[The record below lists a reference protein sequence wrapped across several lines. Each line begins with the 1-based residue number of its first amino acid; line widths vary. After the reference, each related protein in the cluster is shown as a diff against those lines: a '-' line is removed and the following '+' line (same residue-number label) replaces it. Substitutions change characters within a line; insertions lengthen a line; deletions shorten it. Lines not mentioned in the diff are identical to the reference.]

1 MISPVLVA
9 LGRVN
14 SGSIGS
20 AMLPAMKIGQW
31 ENLGRA
37 RELLQLQ
44 LGQLGCLEYASHV
57 TVSPESNR
65 LRVLVATDVGLL
77 DYNYAPVGGG
87 PGSDWALRGQVV
99 RWSTVRNLRLVTDAQ
114 LIGEE
119 GKTQSVWRFVGEEPK
134 IELMANS
141 DQGDTAIE
149 AVLSFARACLQNAG

>member
-1 MISPVLVA
+1 V
-9 LGRVN
+9 GRVN
-14 SGSIGS
+14 RRS
-20 AMLPAMKIGQW
+20 AAQPGAILRSMKIGQW

-57 TVSPESNR
+57 TVNPDSKR

-87 PGSDWALRGQVV
+87 LDSEWILRGQAI

-114 LIGEE
+114 LVGEE

>member
-1 MISPVLVA
+1 MSSPV
-9 LGRVN
+9 GRVN
-14 SGSIGS
+14 RGGGQTGAI
-20 AMLPAMKIGQW
+20 LRNMKIGQW

-57 TVSPESNR
+57 TVNPESKR

-87 PGSDWALRGQVV
+87 PDSEWILRGQAI

-114 LIGEE
+114 LVGEE

>member
-1 MISPVLVA
+1 
-9 LGRVN
+9 
-14 SGSIGS
+14 
-20 AMLPAMKIGQW
+20 MKIGQW

-57 TVSPESNR
+57 TVNPESNR

-77 DYNYAPVGGG
+77 DYNYAPMGGG
-87 PGSDWALRGQVV
+87 PDSDWILRGQAI
-99 RWSTVRNLRLVTDAQ
+99 RWSTVRNLRLGDRCAARSARK
-114 LIGEE
+114 